1 MSKNHSFCTIF
12 SQKSTIFAPVDY
24 ETYCFSYYL
33 RRIGCLFFD
42 SRQRFQRGS
51 LLLQRVRRT
60 RHAHVRRRQLRGGA
74 PQPSP
79 PRTRVGALLRTAA
92 PRRHR
97 HGAQRLH
104 ATTHCHR
111 HSRQQG
117 TSARCRSVDYP
128 RCGTNAGRRRARGTK
143 HRTHV
148 PTIDPR
154 TTTHLTR
161 ARHSDTHRPV
171 AHLILIDHLQLIR
184 KTFFRSNPYCES
196 FKSKIKQ

>member
-51 LLLQRVRRT
+51 LLLRSVRRT
-60 RHAHVRRRQLRGGA
+60 WYAHVFERQLRGGA

-79 PRTRVGALLRTAA
+79 PRTRIGALLRTAA

-97 HGAQRLH
+97 HRTQRLH
-104 ATTHCHR
+104 IATSRYR
-111 HSRQQG
+111 HSDQRD
-117 TSARCRSVDYP
+117 TSARCCSVDCP
-128 RCGTNAGRRRARGTK
+128 RRGTIAGRQRACGTQHAL
-143 HRTHV
+143 HV
-148 PTIDPR
+148 PTIDTR
-154 TTTHLTR
+154 TTAALAR
-161 ARHSDTHRPV
+161 ARRLDAHRLV
-171 AHLILIDHLQLIR
+171 AHLI
-184 KTFFRSNPYCES
+184 
-196 FKSKIKQ
+196 

>member
-1 MSKNHSFCTIF
+1 MSKNHLFCVIF
-12 SQKSTIFAPVDY
+12 SQKCTTFAPDDY
-24 ETYCFSYYL
+24 ETFCFSYRL
-33 RRIGCLFFD
+33 HLVGRLFFC

-51 LLLQRVRRT
+51 LLLRSMRRT
-60 RHAHVRRRQLRGGA
+60 WYAHVFERQLRGGA

-104 ATTHCHR
+104 AATHCHR

-148 PTIDPR
+148 PTFDPR